1 MRDKEVLKQ
10 KTELGKDVRNT
21 VGLEQREQ
29 VILLDGKRD
38 GGAWSLATR
47 QLGRQS
53 MDKEQVCG
61 LQLIH

>member
-38 GGAWSLATR
+38 GGLGAW
-47 QLGRQS
+47 QPGN
-53 MDKEQVCG
+53 
-61 LQLIH
+61 